1 MKLRTKFRLTLV
13 VIALVFIAVPYVVG
27 RVAEWRYQQLV
38 SAFNAQYGDSVT
50 TERYERGMF
59 SSRVDTRV
67 NLERLLARIAPG
79 IPASELAPL
88 TACVMRVRSNVRHGL
103 FAWPR
108 LAPQQPLG
116 PLVAASKDVVTISLP
131 PQLSREPLTF
141 TTHTVLNLDRTVE
154 TLLTVPP
161 GDHVVAGTIMLTCS
175 SEINGVARFDEQ
187 LTRVMTA
194 LTIPH
199 VKILSETMRAELYGA
214 MGSFSTRQKAPD
226 QAPTHA
232 SLQIASLAITP
243 NDEPGVFLT
252 NLHFVSGTAHSNALL
267 TVTSSMTVDKIEAA
281 GETYGPITIQTA
293 LRNID
298 ARALARVQTLVKN
311 AQQNIASGANP
322 TAAMGLMMASLP
334 DILNQFLQASP
345 AIDFQQW
352 SARTPYGEFTVR
364 GTLAAST
371 GMPITAFSF
380 LDIQGLWRLL
390 NADLTVTL
398 PAMFV
403 ETVIQPNADDLPLD
417 LSTLLIKSNAH
428 YRSHVTFSNAVLTVN
443 GTVVPLPGGT
453 K

>member
-1 MKLRTKFRLTLV
+1 MKLRTKFRLTMV
-13 VIALVFIAVPYVVG
+13 VIVLVLIAVPYGVG

-38 SAFNAQYGDSVT
+38 SAFNRQYGDAVT

-67 NLERLLARIAPG
+67 NVERLLTRVAPG

-88 TACVMRVRSNVRHGL
+88 TACVVRVRSNVRHGL
-103 FAWPR
+103 FAWPP

-116 PLVAASKDVVTISLP
+116 PIVAASKDVVTITLP

-161 GDHVVAGTIMLTCS
+161 GDHSVAGTILLTCS

-187 LTRVMTA
+187 LTRVMTT

-199 VKILSETMRAELYGA
+199 VKVQSETMRAELHGA
-214 MGSFSTRQKAPD
+214 RGAFNTRQEAPG
-226 QAPTHA
+226 QAPTQT
-232 SLQIASLAITP
+232 SLQIVSLAITP
-243 NDEPGVFLT
+243 NDEPGMFLT
-252 NLHFVSGTAHSNALL
+252 NLHFVSGTAHSNTRL
-267 TVTSSMTVDKIEAA
+267 TVSSSLTVDGIEAA
-281 GETYGPITIQTA
+281 GERYGPITLQTA

-298 ARALARVQTLVKN
+298 SQALARMQTLVKN

-334 DILNQFLQASP
+334 DVLNQFLQACP

-352 SARTPYGEFTVR
+352 SGRTPYGEFTLR
-364 GTLAAST
+364 GTVAAYT
-371 GMPITAFSF
+371 VKPITAFSF
-380 LDIQGLWRLL
+380 LDVQGLWRLL
-390 NADLTVTL
+390 SADLTVIL
-398 PAMFV
+398 PEMFV
-403 ETVIQPNADDLPLD
+403 ETVIRPNADELPLD
-417 LSTLLIKSNAH
+417 LNTLLIKSNAH
-428 YRSHVTFSNAVLTVN
+428 YHSHVTFSNAVLTVN
-443 GTVVPLPGGT
+443 GTIVPLLGGT

>member
-1 MKLRTKFRLTLV
+1 MKLRMKFRLTMV
-13 VIALVFIAVPYVVG
+13 VIALILIAVPYVVG

-38 SAFNAQYGDSVT
+38 SALNTRYNDAVT

-67 NLERLLARIAPG
+67 NVERLLARAAPG

-88 TACVMRVRSNVRHGL
+88 TACVVRVRSHVRHGL

-116 PLVAASKDVVTISLP
+116 PIVAASKDVATITLP
-131 PQLSREPLTF
+131 PDLAHEPLTF
-141 TTHTVLNLDRTVE
+141 TTHTILHLDRSVE

-161 GDHVVAGTIMLTCS
+161 GDHILAGNILLTCR
-175 SEINGVARFDEQ
+175 SEITGMAHFDEH
-187 LTRVMTA
+187 LTRVMTT

-199 VKILSETMRAELYGA
+199 IKVLSETMRAELYGA
-214 MGSFSTRQKAPD
+214 MGSFSTRQEAPG
-226 QAPTHA
+226 QAPTQT

-267 TVTSSMTVDKIEAA
+267 TVTSSLTVDRIDAA
-281 GETYGPITIQTA
+281 GETYGPVKIYTA

-298 ARALARVQTLVKN
+298 AKALARVQTLVKN

-334 DILNQFLQASP
+334 DLLNQFVQACP

-352 SARTPYGEFTVR
+352 SARTPYGEFTLR
-364 GTLAAST
+364 GTVAAST
-371 GMPITAFSF
+371 VMPITAFSF
-380 LDIQGLWRLL
+380 LDVQGLWRLL
-390 NADLTVTL
+390 SADLTVTL
-398 PAMFV
+398 PEMFV